1 MKSIPPL
8 EKVEI
13 IGKVSR
19 NTVVVQIVAGVRP
32 DLHVGS
38 AFRRADACVHVPGI
52 TAGIVPVHGQVAHV
66 IRRSVPVVCRDARD
80 ADDLTRARAVLVAA
94 EDK

>member
-38 AFRRADACVHVPGI
+38 AFRRADACVQVPGI